1 MLYPLQ
7 KVEQEKVESHH
18 QKTLLLESSM
28 DYFIVFISI
37 GILFLIYVS
46 IILRLIYQMSD
57 MKYEL
62 KIAKINCQKDLDR
75 IEDRINQLTNRDTD
89 TYKREIQKLEKL
101 HKSLSDLIDSKEK
114 EIKSIKQILND

>member
-1 MLYPLQ
+1 
-7 KVEQEKVESHH
+7 
-18 QKTLLLESSM
+18 M

>member
-1 MLYPLQ
+1 MLYPLP
-7 KVEQEKVESHH
+7 KVVQEKVES
-18 QKTLLLESSM
+18 QQQRKLLLESSM
-28 DYFIVFISI
+28 DYFIVFGSI
-37 GILFLIYVS
+37 GILFLISVS

-75 IEDRINQLTNRDTD
+75 IEDRINQLANRDND

-114 EIKSIKQILND
+114 EIKSNKQILND

>member
-1 MLYPLQ
+1 
-7 KVEQEKVESHH
+7 
-18 QKTLLLESSM
+18 
-28 DYFIVFISI
+28 
-37 GILFLIYVS
+37 
-46 IILRLIYQMSD
+46 

-75 IEDRINQLTNRDTD
+75 IEDRINQLTTRDAD
-89 TYKREIQKLEKL
+89 TYKREIEKLEKL